1 MENYQRERE
10 QQVEEMVPVVGV
22 FTLLFMCIALLNLPF
37 SSSSTPFLSFTL
49 APFLIYLLVF
59 RVGKVWQVFLP
70 VSRDTVSKT
79 GWYDYVKLVAGMGF
93 VAVMVYITGG
103 PHSSY
108 KFLFLPVIL
117 VFSLRYGLTWGV
129 AACSLAGAA
138 IFWFA
143 WMASP
148 GLVPNPYLEADLV
161 TIGIF
166 FLVNWLVAK
175 PYQEL
180 IHSFVIIERSE
191 KLAALGKM
199 VAATAHEIRNPL
211 TTLRGCLQIMQYSLR
226 NRDPEWYSEQA
237 ETFQIMLAEI
247 DRMNNIVSDMFL
259 FSRPVPPRQQV
270 VNLNQIAQE
279 MGVLLDSRARFN
291 DIELQV
297 HQCREAQP
305 VVVDPDQIKQVIL
318 NIVGNAI
325 EVMPSGGV
333 VQMAVKGK
341 GRRVQLVIS
350 DNGPGIPPGELS
362 HIFEPFYTSG
372 KKGGS
377 GLGLAIS
384 HRLVEGNG
392 GKLSVGSEVG
402 RGTVFTMEFPVADD

>member
-1 MENYQRERE
+1 M
-10 QQVEEMVPVVGV
+10 
-22 FTLLFMCIALLNLPF
+22 
-37 SSSSTPFLSFTL
+37 
-49 APFLIYLLVF
+49 
-59 RVGKVWQVFLP
+59 
-70 VSRDTVSKT
+70 
-79 GWYDYVKLVAGMGF
+79 
-93 VAVMVYITGG
+93 
-103 PHSSY
+103 
-108 KFLFLPVIL
+108 
-117 VFSLRYGLTWGV
+117 
-129 AACSLAGAA
+129 
-138 IFWFA
+138 
-143 WMASP
+143 
-148 GLVPNPYLEADLV
+148 
-161 TIGIF
+161 
-166 FLVNWLVAK
+166 
-175 PYQEL
+175 
-180 IHSFVIIERSE
+180 
-191 KLAALGKM
+191 
-199 VAATAHEIRNPL
+199 
-211 TTLRGCLQIMQYSLR
+211 
-226 NRDPEWYSEQA
+226 
-237 ETFQIMLAEI
+237 
-247 DRMNNIVSDMFL
+247 
-259 FSRPVPPRQQV
+259 
-270 VNLNQIAQE
+270 
-279 MGVLLDSRARFN
+279 LLDSRARFN